1 MPSAEAVI
9 GALTRPETWPDYASE
24 LGRFTPLRPG
34 GLLNQT
40 FEIDLPMRVM
50 FDDPTIAALS
60 LLIEEALIERLE
72 AIPN

>member
-1 MPSAEAVI
+1 
-9 GALTRPETWPDYASE
+9 
-24 LGRFTPLRPG
+24 
-34 GLLNQT
+34 
-40 FEIDLPMRVM
+40 MRVM